1 MSQSR
6 QESQRRPRGEAA
18 AAKQRQLE
26 AFAQNGE
33 GALTTSRGVVVP
45 DNHNSLKAGARGPL
59 LAEDFILRD
68 KLAHFEHERIPE
80 RVAWARGAGA
90 HGYFELTRSLT
101 EYTCARFLCEAG
113 ERTPVFVRFSNMTGS
128 QGSADTVRD
137 LRGFAVKFYTQEG
150 NWDLVGAS
158 LPVFFVQ
165 DAMKLPDFMHALK
178 PEPHHGM
185 PQASSAHD
193 TFWDFASLVPECTHA
208 LMWLMSGRAL
218 PRSLRMMDGFGV
230 HTFRVVNAHGTPHF
244 AKFHWKAKLGCHAL
258 AADEA
263 RRIAGEDPD
272 FLRRDLWE
280 AIAQGCPPEW
290 ELAVQLIPQDKADA
304 LGFDLLDATK
314 LVPEELVPPMT
325 VGRLVLDRN
334 PENFFA
340 EVEQAAFHPGHLV
353 PGIEFTSDP
362 LLQGRLLSYSG
373 SQIARLGG
381 PNYGELP
388 INRPVC
394 PVHALHRDGSSRVTI
409 PRGAAAYE
417 PNTLANGAELRADG
431 GRQGFQ
437 PLADALESPKLRR
450 RSASFDDH
458 FSQASLFWASQGP
471 IEKENITRAFQRE
484 LWQVRAP
491 NIRQSV
497 VDNLAHVDARLA
509 RRVAHALGIAAPDA
523 KAAAGRAGFRERRQ
537 KLPLE
542 TAPSMNIERGP
553 SRSIATRRVAVLPA
567 CRARGI
573 RRHCERPAAGRGA
586 HDLWTALGAVR
597 RAPVARRGGQRA
609 GAGGLRPGGQLRD
622 RGVQAWQADL
632 RDRGRAATAEPPR
645 ARRRADGGSGAGHRG
660 RAQRPAPAHAARAR
674 FRRSHRRAS
683 PLGTPRP
690 RGRRPLTSAPSAAS
704 YALFTLRPTPDVALL
719 RPNGRCSDGG
729 VSYGIQQR
737 RRRQAQ
743 ARPRLCRDGPAA
755 PARDRQPRRQGG
767 APEGHRARVQQR
779 RGPRG
784 RQQGRPGRAPQ
795 GHRPRI

>member
-1 MSQSR
+1 MPQSR
-6 QESQRRPRGEAA
+6 QESQRKARAGEAA
-18 AAKQRQLE
+18 GAKLKQLE
-26 AFAQNGE
+26 AFAQEGE
-33 GALTTSRGVVVP
+33 GALTTSGGVVVP
-45 DNHNSLKAGARGPL
+45 DNHNSLTAGVRGPL

-90 HGYFELTRSLT
+90 HGYFELTRSLADC
-101 EYTCARFLCEAG
+101 TCAQFLCEAG

-137 LRGFAVKFYTQEG
+137 LRGFAVKFYTREG

-185 PQASSAHD
+185 PQASTAHD
-193 TFWDFASLVPECTHA
+193 TFWDFASLMPECTHA

-230 HTFRVVNAHGTPHF
+230 HTFRLVNARGVPHF
-244 AKFHWKAKLGCHAL
+244 VKFHWKAKLGCHAL

-280 AIAQGCPPEW
+280 AIAQGCAAEW
-290 ELAVQLIPQDKADA
+290 ELAVQLIPQDGAAA
-304 LGFDLLDATK
+304 LGFDVLDATK
-314 LVPEELVPPMT
+314 LVPEELVASVT
-325 VGRLVLDRN
+325 VGRLVLNRN

-340 EVEQAAFHPGHLV
+340 EVEQVAFHPGHLV

-362 LLQGRLLSYSG
+362 LLQGRLLSYTG

-394 PVHALHRDGSSRVTI
+394 PVRTFHRDGAHRAAI
-409 PRGAAAYE
+409 PHGATAYE
-417 PNTLANGAELRADG
+417 PNTLAGGAEFRIDG

-437 PLADALESPKLRR
+437 PSHDEVESPKQRR
-450 RSASFDDH
+450 RSAGFDDH

-471 IEKENITRAFQRE
+471 AEKENIARAFQRE
-484 LWQVRAP
+484 LWHVHSPQVR
-491 NIRQSV
+491 QCV

-509 RRVAHALGIAAPDA
+509 RRVAQALGIAAPDA

-542 TAPSMNIERGP
+542 SAPSLNVEGAS
-553 SRSIATRRVAVLPA
+553 SRFIATRRIAVLVAPGVEIGTLRA
-567 CRARGI
+567 IQQVLQDGHAQCCLLAERIGSVATATGQQLAVEHTFCCR
-573 RRHCERPAAGRGA
+573 PSVLF
-586 HDLWTALGAVR
+586 DAVL
-597 RAPVARRGGQRA
+597 V
-609 GAGGLRPGGQLRD
+609 PGGEPS
-622 RGVQAWQADL
+622 VQAL
-632 RDRGRAATAEPPR
+632 AA
-645 ARRRADGGSGAGHRG
+645 
-660 RAQRPAPAHAARAR
+660 
-674 FRRSHRRAS
+674 
-683 PLGTPRP
+683 
-690 RGRRPLTSAPSAAS
+690 
-704 YALFTLRPTPDVALL
+704 
-719 RPNGRCSDGG
+719 C
-729 VSYGIQQR
+729 
-737 RRRQAQ
+737 
-743 ARPRLCRDGPAA
+743 GPAMSFMA
-755 PARDRQPRRQGG
+755 EAYRHGKPICLIGEAAQLLVMLGLD
-767 APEGHRARVQQR
+767 
-779 RGPRG
+779 
-784 RQQGRPGRAPQ
+784 APQ
-795 GHRPRI
+795 GTAAVPGIVVGRNDPHQRAQLAHDFAAAIAAHRHWTRPNMETAAG